1 MRASLLSRTTGAV
14 AGLAGAA
21 LVGVG
26 LWARRDVARTLAAER
41 IDGPDGKPLTS
52 AAAARSLAET
62 IRSSALESTGGRTYS
77 ELPSYLD
84 ADGNPVGD
92 AALAL
97 RDEQTGKPVD
107 NPDVRLWL
115 QATTL
120 QTALMQ
126 AYLAFRLAE
135 LTAGLGAVL
144 VAVGGGLSAA
154 ASRR

>member
-1 MRASLLSRTTGAV
+1 
-14 AGLAGAA
+14 
-21 LVGVG
+21 
-26 LWARRDVARTLAAER
+26 
-41 IDGPDGKPLTS
+41 
-52 AAAARSLAET
+52 
-62 IRSSALESTGGRTYS
+62 
-77 ELPSYLD
+77 
-84 ADGNPVGD
+84 
-92 AALAL
+92 
-97 RDEQTGKPVD
+97 VD